1 MSLVEI
7 DDERYFPML
16 LLFVGLL
23 AFVLFGASYFVE
35 VRIIVEKPRYGDVTE
50 TVRALWRAIL
60 GATTIGSFLVG
71 VYTLLEDNGRASG
84 PPTRVE
90 IKGTGHD
97 IDVYPNGPVGE
108 RDGESERDG
117 EEENTAESETD
128 PEDEANDSDECS
140 ESDPVEDR
148 RAD

>member
-7 DDERYFPML
+7 DDRRYFPML

-50 TVRALWRAIL
+50 TIRALWRAIL

-71 VYTLLEDNGRASG
+71 VYALHKDDDSASG
-84 PPTRVE
+84 PPTKVE

-97 IDVYPNGPVGE
+97 IDVYPNGPVGK
-108 RDGESERDG
+108 RDGENERDD
-117 EEENTAESETD
+117 TQDDTVASEAD
-128 PEDEANDSDECS
+128 PEDGENASDECS
-140 ESDPVEDR
+140 ESNTVEDQ